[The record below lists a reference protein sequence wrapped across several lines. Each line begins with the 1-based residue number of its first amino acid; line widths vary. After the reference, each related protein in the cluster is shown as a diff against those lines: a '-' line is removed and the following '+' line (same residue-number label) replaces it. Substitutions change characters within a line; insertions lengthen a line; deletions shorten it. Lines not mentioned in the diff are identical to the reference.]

1 MDGNATKSKK
11 TKQNSFVWEWN
22 LAQPAQ
28 VSGDGC
34 GDGWAANKP
43 INGLGRAP
51 ILGQKQLK
59 AGSIK
64 RALAVHS
71 KGKRRR
77 TKEGG
82 RKTQEIKQEKNKR
95 KKE

>member
-28 VSGDGC
+28 VSGDG
-34 GDGWAANKP
+34 WAANKP
-43 INGLGRAP
+43 INGLGRTP

-59 AGSIK
+59 VGSIK